1 MANNKKAHERFGTD
15 GDQVMQIIQ
24 HIEAEER
31 QASRSNSNA
40 EFGNETDIKKM
51 NQKIRQAKNNK

>member
-15 GDQVMQIIQ
+15 GDQVKQIIQ
-24 HIEAEER
+24 AEER

-40 EFGNETDIKKM
+40 EFGNEMDIKKM
-51 NQKIRQAKNNK
+51 NQKNRQVKSNK

>member
-15 GDQVMQIIQ
+15 GDQVKQIIQ

-40 EFGNETDIKKM
+40 EFGNVTDIKKM